1 MRQAGWFWV
10 VCMVL
15 AIFFPEGAVA
25 QEQKPTAQ
33 FVPALNAMCGSGQEL
48 ATGCEEVKARRIV
61 DAAAYPWSAIGQ
73 INFSAYRVRRY
84 CTGALIGERL
94 VLTAAHC
101 LYAGGTIGWVR
112 PQALHF
118 LAGYQRGGYSAHS
131 TGTRVFLPED
141 RNGGNGPLRY
151 DPGEDWAILELSEP
165 IGRQVG
171 YLGVFAPGKG
181 ELKAALAEGGR
192 IAVAGYP
199 RIRQHVLSVEENCGM
214 AHYLKNNEV
223 LAHECAVM
231 SGDSGGPI
239 LLMEGGKVSVIA
251 VHSGAGVTQDSFIR
265 LATPA
270 ARMIEAVAKLRG
282 EPGERKALLGRAP
295 GERSKGEAK

>member
-1 MRQAGWFWV
+1 MGRRIRQAGWR
-10 VCMVL
+10 L
-15 AIFFPEGAVA
+15 AACLTLLIGFPEMGLT

-48 ATGCEEVKARRIV
+48 ATGCDDVKARRIV

-73 INFSAYRVRRY
+73 VNFSAYRVRRY
-84 CTGALIGERL
+84 CTGTLIGERL

-118 LAGYQRGGYSAHS
+118 LAGYQRGEYSAHS
-131 TGTRVFLPED
+131 TGKRVFLPED
-141 RNGGNGPLRY
+141 SNGGSGPLRY

-171 YLGVFAPGKG
+171 FLGVSAPGEG

-192 IAVAGYP
+192 IAIAGYP
-199 RIRQHVLSVEENCGM
+199 RIRQHVLSVEEDCGK
-214 AHYLKNNEV
+214 ARYLKNNEV

-239 LLMEGGKVSVIA
+239 LLMKGKLASVIA

-270 ARMIEAVAKLRG
+270 ARMIEAAARLRG
-282 EPGERKALLGRAP
+282 EAGVRKVLPGRAP
-295 GERSKGEAK
+295 